1 MPLIKKQR
9 LDEGTWLALW
19 QMTEALEQL
28 PAPAHVDLSAFH
40 SPRRKRETL
49 TEYLLLKELTEAF
62 KELTDDL
69 KEPTGD
75 PRLVIRHNEDGAP
88 LVDGYHISLSHT
100 EGWAAMILSETH
112 KVGVDIE
119 YVSERVNRVA
129 SRFIRRDE
137 QQSTLAERLIAWCAK
152 EAVYKFFTEQHL
164 EFDEMRL
171 LPYSPQETGEVTV
184 ENLRQQVRVA
194 VAYEVNDRYVLAY
207 VKG

>member
-19 QMTEALEQL
+19 QMTEPLEQL
-28 PAPAHVDLSAFH
+28 PAPVQVDLSAFH
-40 SPRRKRETL
+40 TSRRKRETL
-49 TEYLLLKELTEAF
+49 TEYLLLKELTG
-62 KELTDDL
+62 DL

-75 PRLVIRHNEDGAP
+75 FKEPTDGHRLVIRHNEDGAP

-100 EGWAAMILSETH
+100 EGWAAMILSATH

-129 SRFIRRDE
+129 SRFIRKDE
-137 QQSTLAERLIAWCAK
+137 QQETLAERLIAWCAK

-164 EFDEMRL
+164 EFHEMRL
-171 LPYSPQETGEVTV
+171 LPYSVQEAGDVTV
-184 ENLRQQVRVA
+184 ENLKQPAKVTVS
-194 VAYEVNDRYVLAY
+194 YEVTDNYVLAFLSM
-207 VKG
+207 

>member
-9 LDEGTWLALW
+9 LDEGTWFALW

-62 KELTDDL
+62 KELTVDL
-69 KEPTGD
+69 KEPTDD

-129 SRFIRRDE
+129 SRFIRWDE

-171 LPYSPQETGEVTV
+171 LPYSPQEAGEVIV

-194 VAYEVNDRYVLAY
+194 VVYEVNDCYVLAY

>member
-49 TEYLLLKELTEAF
+49 TEYLLLKELT
-62 KELTDDL
+62 DDF
-69 KEPTGD
+69 KEPTDD

-171 LPYSPQETGEVTV
+171 LPYSPQEAGEVIV

-194 VAYEVNDRYVLAY
+194 VAYEVNDRFVLAY

>member
-62 KELTDDL
+62 KELTVDL
-69 KEPTGD
+69 KEPTDD

-129 SRFIRRDE
+129 SRFIRWDE

-171 LPYSPQETGEVTV
+171 LPYSPQEGEVTV

-194 VAYEVNDRYVLAY
+194 VAYEVNDRFVLAY

>member
-19 QMTEALEQL
+19 QMTEPLEQL

-40 SPRRKRETL
+40 TPRRKRETL
-49 TEYLLLKELTEAF
+49 TEYLLLKELT
-62 KELTDDL
+62 D
-69 KEPTGD
+69 D

-171 LPYSPQETGEVTV
+171 LPYSPQDAGEVTV
-184 ENLRQQVRVA
+184 GNLRQQVRVA

>member
-28 PAPAHVDLSAFH
+28 PAPAHVDLSGFY

-49 TEYLLLKELTEAF
+49 TEYLLLKELT
-62 KELTDDL
+62 DDL
-69 KEPTGD
+69 KEPTDD

-100 EGWAAMILSETH
+100 EGWAAMILSVTH

-171 LPYSPQETGEVTV
+171 LPYSPQEAGEVTV

-194 VAYEVNDRYVLAY
+194 VAYEVNDRFVLAY

>member
-62 KELTDDL
+62 KELTVDL
-69 KEPTGD
+69 KEPTDD

-129 SRFIRRDE
+129 SRFIRWDE

-171 LPYSPQETGEVTV
+171 LPYSPQEAGEVIV

-194 VAYEVNDRYVLAY
+194 VVYEVNDCYVLAY